1 MLSTIPDREPIHNR
15 EHNGNMGKLGSGLSG
30 VVIPLR
36 DPISNRSNMKLQKTE
51 RAMRTNQTVVSRF
64 GQLGKS
70 IALAGAIAGLTLA
83 APAPAHAG
91 NGAAIGLG
99 ILGGVIA
106 GAAIAST
113 APPVYGYAP
122 PASGYY
128 YPQPYQSYYG
138 PSPTDYYPGSQPYYY
153 GWNPYR

>member
-1 MLSTIPDREPIHNR
+1 MRKR
-15 EHNGNMGKLGSGLSG
+15 GSGFSG
-30 VVIPLR
+30 VVIHLR
-36 DPISNRSNMKLQKTE
+36 DPISNRPNLKLQKTE
-51 RAMRTNQTVVSRF
+51 RAMKTNQTVLSRF
-64 GQLGKS
+64 GQTGKS
-70 IALAGAIAGLTLA
+70 IALAGAIAGLALA

-106 GAAIAST
+106 GAAIASST
-113 APPVYGYAP
+113 APAYGYAP
-122 PASGYY
+122 PASAYYY
-128 YPQPYQSYYG
+128 YPQPYPSYYG